1 MKTSLPL
8 LARLCGALVLASASV
23 ACSGVAGNGDASS
36 STPAAP
42 AAPAPVVAAAP
53 APVAAAAPANSLRAQ
68 LTAEI
73 GDAACDSSAQ
83 CKTVP
88 VGSKAC
94 GGPEGYLAYSTKR
107 SDSAKVARLAAED
120 AAQRKQDDQRSGMVS
135 NCMMLMDPGATCSA
149 GRCVKAADGAVA
161 R

>member
-8 LARLCGALVLASASV
+8 FARLCGALLLASASV
-23 ACSGVAGNGDASS
+23 ACSGVSGTADAATA
-36 STPAAP
+36 STPAAATP
-42 AAPAPVVAAAP
+42 APAPVVAAAP
-53 APVAAAAPANSLRAQ
+53 AAPAPGRSLREQ

-73 GDAACDSSAQ
+73 GDAACDSSKQ
-83 CKTVP
+83 CKTVA

-94 GGPEGYLAYSTKR
+94 GGPEAYLPYSTKR
-107 SDSAKVARLAAED
+107 SDGAKVARLAAAD
-120 AAQRKQDDQRSGMVS
+120 AAQRKQQDQRSGMIS

-149 GRCVKAADGAVA
+149 GRCVSANGEALE